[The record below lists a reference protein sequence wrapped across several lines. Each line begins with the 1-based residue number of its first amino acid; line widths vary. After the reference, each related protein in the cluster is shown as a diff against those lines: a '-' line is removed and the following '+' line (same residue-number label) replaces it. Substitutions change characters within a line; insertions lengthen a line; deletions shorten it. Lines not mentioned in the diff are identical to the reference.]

1 MGRIIKKRDATEG
14 HLSYKAVQPVNVD
27 WISPHEVSFCSGPR
41 GYLWFKG
48 GSREGVGWLHGR
60 ATLRA
65 LAHAILEAYP
75 DEPKKGRK

>member
-1 MGRIIKKRDATEG
+1 MGRIIKKRDEG
-14 HLSYKAVQPVNVD
+14 QSHLSFMAEQIALGEKL
-27 WISPHEVSFCSGPR
+27 EVTFGAGPR
-41 GYLWFKG
+41 AFLWFKG
-48 GSREGVGWLHGR
+48 HPTQGSFGFLTGR